1 MRMNGMQPDRTEVE
15 ALKKLWLMAQHDNGG
30 AVVCARLLLGL
41 YNGPR
46 FPFDLTEL
54 RRLDQAYLDAALTV
68 LRMDAGPGPEVH
80 DLLQLTYNWPAMG
93 ARFELMACD
102 HGLKGRCDKAQERA
116 QRAYVAEQTRLHD
129 LHRKR
134 QAEAGQQA
142 APVLKAAP

>member
-1 MRMNGMQPDRTEVE
+1 MSALYPERADIE

-30 AVVCARLLLGL
+30 AVVCAKLLLGL

-46 FPFDLTEL
+46 FPFDLTDL
-54 RRLDQAYLDAALTV
+54 RRLDDAHLNAALTV

-80 DLLQLTYNWPAMG
+80 ELLQLAYGWPAMG

-102 HGLKGRCDKAQERA
+102 HGLKGRCGKVQERE
-116 QRAYVAEQTRLHD
+116 QRAYVAEQTRQHE

-134 QAEAGQQA
+134 QAEAGQPA
-142 APVLKAAP
+142 APQMSVEP